1 MTLDAWLTIGIL
13 TATFVAL
20 LWTRLPPV
28 VIFLGALTLSVTLGL
43 APSDRSLAGFSNSGV
58 LTIGALFM
66 VAAGM
71 YSTGAISLLSERL
84 IGRPKSM
91 LGAQLKILPPIAFGS
106 AFLNNTPLVAMM
118 IPVIRD
124 LCRTTGLAKGKLYI
138 PLSFASILGG
148 TCTLIGTATNLI
160 IAGLVIDAIE
170 SGAGG
175 SAGLRELQL
184 FDPSFIAVPAMFLG
198 LILMIAVSGWLLP
211 GEQQGVARGKSIRRY
226 GAEFT
231 VPIGSSLI
239 GQTLEATGFAEPV
252 GFELVR
258 LVRSDGSSAAKDPTV
273 RIQAGDTLCVSADL
287 DSIADLWTMNGLAPF
302 KTLHAMETERHEHH
316 LVEVVVS
323 PQNAAIGRMVSEF
336 PLPEGP
342 YQISLVG
349 ICRNEEPVADRLD
362 EIRMEVGDVAVLEVN
377 ESFFFINRDETFFSL
392 VKRVDGYRIQRFDKA
407 VIATVITVAMI
418 VTAAFGWLSMLNA
431 AMLATG
437 AMLLTGCMTL
447 SVAARSIDYATLGV
461 LGAAIGVAAAVS
473 ESGLAANIASLLNQ
487 LGDGDPQMAL
497 IAIFVGR
504 VVMANLI
511 TNTASAVFLFPIA
524 LSMADQLQVS
534 FMPFAIALMTGTVG
548 ATIIPASYQTNLMV
562 YGPGDYTATDF
573 IKMGL
578 PLTIVVGVVTVLLA
592 PVVFP
597 F

>member
-1 MTLDAWLTIGIL
+1 MTVDAWLTIGIL
-13 TATFVAL
+13 AVTFVAL
-20 LWTRLPPV
+20 LGTRLPPV
-28 VIFLGALTLSVTLGL
+28 VIFLGALTLSVTFGL

-84 IGRPKSM
+84 IGRPKS
-91 LGAQLKILPPIAFGS
+91 LLAAQLKILPPIAFGS

-124 LCRTTGLAKGKLYI
+124 LSRSTGLAKGKLYI

-175 SAGLRELQL
+175 SAGLRELRL
-184 FDPSFIAVPAMFLG
+184 FDPSLVAVPAMVLG
-198 LILMIAVSGWLLP
+198 LVLMIGVSGWLLP
-211 GEQQGVARGKSIRRY
+211 GAQKGAAQPKSIRRY

-231 VPIGSSLI
+231 IPKGSPLA
-239 GQTLEATGFAEPV
+239 GQTLGATGFAEPV

-258 LVRSDGSSAAKDPTV
+258 LIRADGSNAALDPAV
-273 RIQAGDTLCVSADL
+273 HLHAGDTLCVSADL
-287 DSIADLWTMNGLAPF
+287 DSIADLWTMNGLAPY
-302 KTLHAMETERHEHH
+302 KTLHPMETQRHEHH

-336 PLPEGP
+336 PLPDGP
-342 YQISLVG
+342 YQVSLVG
-349 ICRNEEPVADRLD
+349 VCRDEKPVADRLD

-377 ESFFFINRDETFFSL
+377 ESFFFINRDETNFSL
-392 VKRVDGYRIQRFDKA
+392 VKRVGGYSIQRFDKA
-407 VIATVITVAMI
+407 VIASVITGAMI
-418 VTAAFGWLSMLNA
+418 ITAAFGWLSMLNA

-447 SVAARSIDYATLGV
+447 GVAARSIDYATLGV

-497 IAIFVGR
+497 IAVFVGR

-524 LSMADQLQVS
+524 LSMADQLQVN

-562 YGPGDYTATDF
+562 YGPGDYKVADF
-573 IKMGL
+573 VKMGL
-578 PLTIVVGVVTVLLA
+578 PLTLVVGVVTVLLA
-592 PVVFP
+592 PAVFP